1 MEYVKRETA
10 ISELTH
16 HMDDI
21 LNKYNLQGVSVY
33 EEEGEGNHYYLGYT
47 VKKNDH
53 VFMLNRP
60 YLKDKDGKLAVENQ
74 EWTVQGNE
82 GETNGY
88 TSLEDAFQKI
98 DEIVH

>member
-1 MEYVKRETA
+1 MEYVGREA
-10 ISELTH
+10 IVSELTH

-60 YLKDKDGKLAVENQ
+60 YLKDKDGKLAVEKQ

-82 GETNGY
+82 GEKNGY

>member
-47 VKKNDH
+47 VKK
-53 VFMLNRP
+53 
-60 YLKDKDGKLAVENQ
+60 G
-74 EWTVQGNE
+74 
-82 GETNGY
+82 
-88 TSLEDAFQKI
+88 
-98 DEIVH
+98 

>member
-1 MEYVKRETA
+1 MEYVKREAA
-10 ISELTH
+10 INELTH
-16 HMDDI
+16 HMDDM

-47 VKKNDH
+47 VKKNDQ

-60 YLKDKDGKLAVENQ
+60 YLKDKDGKLAVEKQ

-98 DEIVH
+98 DETIH

>member
-47 VKKNDH
+47 VKKNDQ
-53 VFMLNRP
+53 VFMVNKP
-60 YLKDKDGKLAVENQ
+60 YIKDKDGKLAVEKQ
-74 EWTVQGNE
+74 EWTLQGNE

-98 DEIVH
+98 DEIIH

>member
-47 VKKNDH
+47 VKKDDH

-60 YLKDKDGKLAVENQ
+60 YIKDKDGKL
-74 EWTVQGNE
+74 
-82 GETNGY
+82 GY
-88 TSLEDAFQKI
+88 TYSTVSISFRIECCERLNT
-98 DEIVH
+98 